1 MEPRKPTG
9 KERRSTGKEQ
19 RMSTGKGQRMPTG
32 KDAELKTPS
41 IGCRFE
47 VDDGSVASFPLFLDF
62 GWLG

>member
-9 KERRSTGKEQ
+9 KEERRWTGKEQ
-19 RMSTGKGQRMPTG
+19 RRPTG

-47 VDDGSVASFPLFLDF
+47 VDDGSVASFPLFFDF